1 MPETERARIPSSLE
15 ELSVPTD
22 DLVPY
27 ERNPRHGNVE
37 LIAHSL
43 VANGQ
48 YRPIVVRAGT
58 NQVLAGNHTLAA
70 ARHLGWER
78 IAATFVEVDDEGAAR
93 IVLADNRTADLG
105 SYDNALLLDLLK
117 DLAESDAQLA
127 GTGYDDSDLDAL
139 VHLWGDSPDLDAV
152 AEEAG
157 EVTEAD
163 KLVRLALDVTPELR
177 EVWELHRAN
186 FSDDSSALSAFLDG
200 Q

>member
-1 MPETERARIPSSLE
+1 MAERIPDTLE
-15 ELSVPTD
+15 ALKVPLA
-22 DLVPY
+22 DLVSY
-27 ERNPRHGNVE
+27 ERNPRKGNVE

-48 YRPIVVRAGT
+48 YRPIVVRKGT

-78 IAATFVEVDDEGAAR
+78 IAATFVEVDDQAAAR

-105 SYDNALLLDLLK
+105 TYDNALLLDLLQ
-117 DLAESDAQLA
+117 DLADSEAKLE
-127 GTGYDDSDLDAL
+127 GTGFEDEDLDAL
-139 VHLWGDSPDLDAV
+139 LHLWGAPPDLDEL

-157 EVTEAD
+157 EVTDED
-163 KLVRLALDVTPELR
+163 HLLRLALKVTPELK
-177 EVWELHRAN
+177 EVWDLHRAN
-186 FSDDSSALSAFLDG
+186 FSDDSAALSAFMD